1 MEESTLLFNDQS
13 TVAGW
18 QKPGGL
24 RRRINLLGFGVTVSS
39 TMAIGITI
47 LLVSLNTLWTDTMED
62 ARATAELVGRDNHR
76 LLTGLVMEEDPELL
90 MQYRRELGQRFEN
103 LGIFPGIRGAM
114 LLDAN
119 GEELTSVSNEGQA
132 WNHREFKA
140 DTALSDGS
148 QFWQMM
154 LGKGWR
160 IVVRDIALAE
170 EKLATLYIKWDLR
183 RLRDHVYQQLLVS
196 ALLFTVVLVVV
207 TFVTLRL
214 RRSISQPV
222 EELVNRTANV
232 VRHGDLSKLRPA
244 RVFGNDELGRLTA
257 SFNSMIDTLREQYAE
272 LNAGQQLLERRVARR
287 TEELDAKRREAEDSR
302 RELQQVLDL
311 SLDVMTIID
320 SAERLVMY
328 SPAVTAVL
336 GYEEPEW
343 LALSLSDVVFHSDRT
358 QNDEQIISPQQLL
371 RQHGGKVRQAER
383 RLKHRDGH
391 WVWMEWSM
399 TLLDDDRVFLIGR
412 DIQERKKREIE
423 VSVAHKAET
432 LARKRTQ
439 QIVDIS
445 LDMIVTMDSNGRFL
459 SVSKASKSLFGY
471 EPDELR
477 GRLFAEF
484 IVAEDF
490 EGDIQAENG
499 LKLAVEAHGGQI
511 NGLPRRFR
519 HADGH
524 LVWVE
529 WNVVFQPEENAF
541 YAVARDI
548 TERRRYE
555 HELID
560 AQQKTQEVIDFSP
573 DLICTL
579 DRNGIF
585 TSVNEASRSILGY
598 EPGSLVGKDLAEYLH
613 ADDLSMHRFTLVV
626 EEIEHHR
633 GELDGLRRRFR
644 HQDGHW
650 VWIEWNLVLTDR
662 GARVHANGRDV
673 SENIRYQ
680 QELIAA
686 REAAE
691 EATRAKSDFL
701 SNMSHE
707 IRTPLN
713 GVMGMLQLLEA
724 THTDAEQE
732 DYLRTAINSGGTLLT
747 LINDILDFSKIE
759 AGKLVLENEPFS
771 LLEMVEDVVAQ
782 FGDQSAIKGINL
794 SVVYDVAAPTHVH
807 GDVVRLRQVL
817 SNLLG
822 NAMKF
827 TSAGEIYCQVR
838 VAEGGEKPG
847 LSFAVVD
854 TGIGIAEDK
863 LEEIFESFSQADNS
877 TTRRFGGT
885 GLGLAIAR
893 DLIELMGGEIQ
904 VSSELG
910 KGTTFSFELPLHA
923 APQPEFRIVSL
934 LDKRVLVIA
943 ETEAVR
949 SSIVSSCRRVGM
961 VVTAI
966 PVWEHSLPELLVDGS
981 AFDVVVAD
989 SVLLQGEVG
998 RKWVD
1003 NPILPTLVIA
1013 PYGKQLKGLPAQ
1025 FRQLYKPI
1033 RSGLLVDH
1041 LQELLG
1047 FERESSC
1054 QQAVVRKVQHGKLL
1068 LVEDNAVNRKVAIRL
1083 LKKMGMDVEIAVN
1096 GQEAVEQVRCGT
1108 FDLVLM
1114 DCQMP
1119 VMDGYAATREI
1130 RRLEAESGGHQTI
1143 IAVTAN
1149 AGAEFVERCR
1159 TAGMDD
1165 YLAKPFQF
1173 DAMAEKLH
1181 FWLSGAPV
1189 AVPGQNAL
1197 ADSVGFH

>member
-1 MEESTLLFNDQS
+1 MAELTSLSNSEIAS
-13 TVAGW
+13 AAR
-18 QKPGGL
+18 PGSGSL
-24 RRRINLLGFGVTVSS
+24 RRRINLLGYGLSVTA
-39 TMAIGITI
+39 TALIGLSI
-47 LLVSLNTLWTDTMED
+47 LAVSLNTLWNNTMSD
-62 ARATAELVGRDNHR
+62 ATATVELISRNNYRDLVNIA
-76 LLTGLVMEEDPELL
+76 TGTSPEGDSD
-90 MQYRRELGQRFEN
+90 YRQVLQQKFTN
-103 LGIFPGIRGAM
+103 FGIFPGIQGSYLRAADGT
-114 LLDAN
+114 
-119 GEELTSVSNEGQA
+119 ELAQSFAGD
-132 WNHREFKA
+132 EFW
-140 DTALSDGS
+140 TLSEL
-148 QFWQMM
+148 QQ
-154 LGKGWR
+154 
-160 IVVRDIALAE
+160 DIALGNTRQFWEMLLGKEWRAFAWQT
-170 EKLATLYIKWDLR
+170 KIVDQPVATLYVVWDLS
-183 RLRDHVYQQLLVS
+183 RLRDHILQIIGISGLVFGVILLLV
-196 ALLFTVVLVVV
+196 
-207 TFVTLRL
+207 TLITRQL
-214 RRSISQPV
+214 RTSISRPV
-222 EELVNRTANV
+222 EELVSRAADF
-232 VRHGDLSKLRPA
+232 VRGGDFHDLRPA
-244 RVFGNDELGRLTA
+244 RVFSNDELGALTHSYNKMINKLLDQYRELTA
-257 SFNSMIDTLREQYAE
+257 GKELLEQRVAGRTAE
-272 LNAGQQLLERRVARR
+272 LE
-287 TEELDAKRREAEDSR
+287 AKRHEAEESR
-302 RELQQVLDL
+302 QRLQQVLDL
-311 SLDVMTIID
+311 SLDLLTIIGP
-320 SAERLVMY
+320 SGRMEMY
-328 SPAVTAVL
+328 SPAVTDIL
-336 GYEEPEW
+336 GYSEQEW
-343 LALSLSDVVFHSDRT
+343 VALSLGDIVLQADRA
-358 QNDEQIISPQQLL
+358 QENGQFLSPQQFLHQHDGKL
-371 RQHGGKVRQAER
+371 REVER
-383 RLKHRDGH
+383 RIRHREGH

-399 TLLDDDRVFLIGR
+399 TLLDNDRIFLIGR

-445 LDMIVTMDSNGRFL
+445 LDMIVTMDVNGRFL
-459 SVSKASKSLFGY
+459 SVSRASKSLFGY

-484 IVAEDF
+484 IVADDF
-490 EGDIQAENG
+490 EGDVNAECG
-499 LKLAVEAHGGQI
+499 LKAAVDAYGGQI
-511 NGLPRRFR
+511 SGLPRRFR
-519 HADGH
+519 HRDGH

-541 YAVARDI
+541 YVVARDI

-598 EPGSLVGKDLAEYLH
+598 EPESLVGKELAGYLH
-613 ADDLSMHRFTLVV
+613 ADDLSMYRFTLVV

-633 GELDGLRRRFR
+633 GELNGLRRRFR

-650 VWIEWNLVLTDR
+650 VWIEWNLALTDR

-724 THTDAEQE
+724 TQTDAEQE

-747 LINDILDFSKIE
+747 LINDVLDFSKIE

-771 LLEMVEDVVAQ
+771 LLEMVEEVVAQ
-782 FGDQSAIKGINL
+782 FGDQSANKGINL
-794 SVVYDVAAPTHVH
+794 SVVYDVAAPSHVY

-827 TSAGEIYCQVR
+827 TPAGEIYCQIGPAKG
-838 VAEGGEKPG
+838 AEKAG

-910 KGTTFSFELPLHA
+910 KGTTFSFELPLSSA
-923 APQPEFRIVSL
+923 NQQTYRIDSL
-934 LDKRVLVIA
+934 QGKRVLVIA

-966 PVWEHSLPELLVDGS
+966 PVWEHSLPELLIDGS

-989 SVLLQGEVG
+989 SVLVQGKVG
-998 RKWVD
+998 RQWVD
-1003 NPILPTLVIA
+1003 SPILPTLVIA
-1013 PYGKQLKGLPAQ
+1013 PYGKQLKGLPEQ

-1054 QQAVVRKVQHGKLL
+1054 QRPVVRKVQHGKLL
-1068 LVEDNAVNRKVAIRL
+1068 LVEDNAVNRKVATRL
-1083 LKKMGMDVEIAVN
+1083 LKKLGMEVEVAVN
-1096 GQEAVEQVRCGT
+1096 GQEAVERVSQGD

-1130 RRLEAESGGHQTI
+1130 RRLEAEAGGHQTI

-1149 AGAEFVERCR
+1149 VGAEFAERCR

-1173 DAMAEKLH
+1173 DDMAEKLH
-1181 FWLSGAPV
+1181 FWLSGARL
-1189 AVPGQNAL
+1189 AVPGQTSL